1 MENLTCILDSIESS
15 SIFDEE
21 TALNFIETSLHLID
35 EYVLFK
41 DALTNESIIV
51 NETIFEDIF
60 EIWLNQLE
68 NSYECNH
75 ILLQDTYLEEIH
87 DLLETTIQIYM
98 DCFDSYNG
106 SWMLEK
112 ETEPIETINTEH
124 QDSVEHGNGD
134 GNGDGNGEKEF
145 IGEKESIETIDKE
158 PCKKESI
165 ETIDKELCKKEIFR
179 IKIKELRERLQPA
192 QRTDEWYTFR
202 NNLITASDAHKV
214 FKSQATLNE
223 LVFKKCKDYQ
233 DMCSKSI
240 GLNDDGLKYE
250 LIDGLKE
257 DELMDELNN
266 VKKIVLN
273 TTPSK
278 SVNVN
283 SSLHWGQKY
292 EPLSVM
298 IYEDTFST
306 QVGEF
311 GCMQHPKYSFLG
323 ASPDGINIDESSE
336 KYGKMLEIKN
346 VVSRVIT
353 GIPKNE
359 YWIQMQLQMEVCDLD
374 ECDFLETKFTEYE
387 DEDAF
392 LKDSPKQDNH
402 IPSFSQTSENKLK
415 GIIIYFNKP
424 DGNPFYVYK
433 PIDCI
438 QNTDIDAWE
447 TEMLTMYQGD
457 NLYQGENDYSYGY
470 IFVKYIYW
478 KLDVFSCVHVA
489 RDKLWFKNNIQ
500 AIQDAWNIIEKE
512 RTGVY
517 SHRAPKKK
525 ITNTSSMGVGLML
538 KTNNTINVFFNK

>member
-1 MENLTCILDSIESS
+1 MENIICILDSIEYSP
-15 SIFDEE
+15 IFDEE
-21 TALNFIETSLHLID
+21 TTLNFIETSLHLID
-35 EYVLFK
+35 EYLK
-41 DALTNESIIV
+41 DNLLKEDIFDNEI
-51 NETIFEDIF
+51 IFEDIF
-60 EIWLNQLE
+60 ELWLNQLE

-75 ILLQDTYLEEIH
+75 IFLQDTYLEEIH
-87 DLLETTIQIYM
+87 ELLEVTIQIYM
-98 DCFDSYNG
+98 DCFHISERK
-106 SWMLEK
+106 WMLEEENNSDKDDNIHIK
-112 ETEPIETINTEH
+112 EKKYFNKIDQVEEQHIIEEN
-124 QDSVEHGNGD
+124 DS
-134 GNGDGNGEKEF
+134 
-145 IGEKESIETIDKE
+145 DKE
-158 PCKKESI
+158 DEELDKKDE
-165 ETIDKELCKKEIFR
+165 ELDKKEIFR

-192 QRTDEWYTFR
+192 QRTDEWYSFR
-202 NNLITASDAHKV
+202 NNLITASDAYKV

-223 LVFKKCKDYQ
+223 LIFKKCKDYQ
-233 DMCSKSI
+233 MYSKSI
-240 GLNDDGLKYE
+240 ECK
-250 LIDGLKE
+250 
-257 DELMDELNN
+257 DELKDILNNDNN

-273 TTPSK
+273 T

-306 QVGEF
+306 KVGEF

-359 YWIQMQLQMEVCDLD
+359 YWIQMQLQMEVCDLN

-387 DEDAF
+387 DEDTF
-392 LKDSPKQDNH
+392 LKDSPKQDNN

-424 DGNPFYVYK
+424 DGNPFYVYNDVK
-433 PIDCI
+433 NI
-438 QNTDIDAWE
+438 DIDAWE
-447 TEMLTMYQGD
+447 TEMLTMYNGD
-457 NLYQGENDYSYGY
+457 PYGY
-470 IFVKYIYW
+470 MFIKYIYW
-478 KLDVFSCVHVA
+478 KLDIFSCIHVM

-525 ITNTSSMGVGLML
+525 ITNTTNNIGFGLLL
-538 KTNNTINVFFNK
+538 KTNTINDFFKK